1 MEKNSVKINGLEQQ
15 PFIIE
20 TDTTISSGY
29 KGRLIVKSGTLTLK
43 GEIIGSLEIHNNADA
58 TIRGNVIGT
67 IGVFDGGNITIYNSV
82 DGSLKIDSGGKATV
96 ESGGRVTGN
105 IVNYG
110 RAVLKGTLHGEQL
123 GSEKVIIKGGMIISE
138 QSL

>member
-82 DGSLKIDSGGKATV
+82 DGSLKIDSGVKQPLKAEA
-96 ESGGRVTGN
+96 ESQE
-105 IVNYG
+105 
-110 RAVLKGTLHGEQL
+110 TLLTMGEPF
-123 GSEKVIIKGGMIISE
+123 SKEHFMESNWEVKR
-138 QSL
+138 